1 MVSLVEAADF
11 VKSYGEILVPGQDSF
26 IVAIDG
32 RDRPTDSIRAAYN
45 DRAGVT
51 AAFALNLLNSIN
63 TFVGYELVDTSAF
76 SYSPYYNE
84 VKGRNEAYF
93 RSSATRQIV
102 FREDKFG
109 SAELEPRSAEL
120 LEGELIRFAYS
131 HKYNRVERETLFKLA
146 QATLRYEWSSPEG
159 GLYVLT
165 SLAW

>member
-1 MVSLVEAADF
+1 MEAADF
-11 VKSYGEILVPGQDSF
+11 VKSYGEILLPGQDSF

-45 DRAGVT
+45 DKAGIT
-51 AAFALNLLNSIN
+51 AAFALNLLKSLNV
-63 TFVGYELVDTSAF
+63 FVGYELVDTSAF

-93 RSSATRQIV
+93 RSGATKQIV

-109 SAELEPRSAEL
+109 SAPHSAEL

-131 HKYNRVERETLFKLA
+131 HKYNKVERETLFKLA
-146 QATLRYEWSSPEG
+146 RATVRQEWSSPEG
-159 GLYVLT
+159 GAYVLS